1 MIPHHVTVSRA
12 NSVFSTVSS
21 PSLKVTIFLLI
32 LAISLWAGSVFAQS
46 VRSGLVEEVEGEL
59 EILHE
64 DRDVGSRYLYF
75 LIAADRRMT
84 LTFDN
89 DEPTYLNYVENVIV

>member
-21 PSLKVTIFLLI
+21 PSLKVIIFLLI
-32 LAISLWAGSVFAQS
+32 LAISSWAESVFAQS
-46 VRSGLVEEVEGEL
+46 VRPGLVEEVEGEL

-64 DRDVGSRYLYF
+64 DRDVGGRSLDF
-75 LIAADRRMT
+75 LKAAGRRV
-84 LTFDN
+84 LLDFVK
-89 DEPTYLNYVENVIV
+89 DELNYFTCVA

>member
-32 LAISLWAGSVFAQS
+32 LAISSWA
-46 VRSGLVEEVEGEL
+46 
-59 EILHE
+59 
-64 DRDVGSRYLYF
+64 
-75 LIAADRRMT
+75 
-84 LTFDN
+84 
-89 DEPTYLNYVENVIV
+89 ENVRAERSTRTSRGGRRGAGNPA